1 MSMGRLLRAS
11 VAATAIV
18 GLGAMSAQASVG
30 ESPRACAQ
38 TDGRVNAVVVDGGT
52 TYLGGQFTHVT
63 DRYGRQLARTRLAAV
78 DTATCAVLPWA
89 PAANAEVLAL
99 AVSASNVYAG
109 GRFTTVNGASR
120 PYLAALDRGTGAP
133 QALSGAPNN
142 TVRALALSGT
152 RLYVGGEFTRVG
164 VAVRNRL
171 ASFSAGT
178 GAVDTGWKP
187 SANGKVYALASSS
200 GGDRVY
206 VGGTFTAL
214 NGMSSTSYLGAVNA
228 TSGAVDSSF
237 LPRAGFPV
245 ATVAADSRGVY
256 VGGGGSGGHLGI
268 WNLNG
273 SLQRPIYQT
282 DGGVQSITVDGDSL
296 YAGGHFTNYCVGNTG
311 SGSPYVCDK
320 PLSRRK
326 AFEISLSTGSLT
338 SWSPTLNS
346 AHGVF
351 GSDVDPATHDLWAG
365 GDFTKVNGTSVARLA
380 VFP

>member
-1 MSMGRLLRAS
+1 MGRLLRAS
-11 VAATAIV
+11 VAAAAIV

-30 ESPRACAQ
+30 ATPRTCAQ

-63 DRYGRQLARTRLAAV
+63 DRDGRQFARARLAAV
-78 DTATCAVLPWA
+78 DTDTCAVLGWA
-89 PAANAEVLAL
+89 PAANAEVLTL
-99 AVSASNVYAG
+99 AVSASRVYAG
-109 GRFTTVNGASR
+109 GIFTTVNGASR
-120 PYLAALDRGTGAP
+120 PYLAALDRSTGAP

-142 TVRALALSGT
+142 KVRALTLSGT
-152 RLYVGGEFTRVG
+152 KLYVGGDFTRIG
-164 VAVRNRL
+164 SAVRNRL
-171 ASFSAGT
+171 AGFLVGT
-178 GAVDTGWKP
+178 GALDTGWKP
-187 SANGKVYALASSS
+187 SSNGKVYTLASSP
-200 GGDRVY
+200 GLDRVY

-214 NGMSSTSYLGAVNA
+214 NGTSSTAYLSAVNT

-256 VGGGGSGGHLGI
+256 AGGGGSGGHLGI

-282 DGGVQSITVDGDSL
+282 DGGVQSVTVDGDSL

-311 SGSPYVCDK
+311 SGSPYICDK

-326 AFEISLSTGSLT
+326 AFEVSLTTGGLT

-351 GSDVDPATHDLWAG
+351 GSDVDPATHDLWMG
-365 GDFTKVNGTSVARLA
+365 GDFTKVNGKSVSGLA